1 MDARA
6 TGLKLKRNPI
16 ASPTASEARLA
27 CSSVLR
33 TASMSIGTSQT
44 LRQLDAQAL
53 RRRQGGKHQ
62 FAVDRERWRRHDAE
76 LDGVIHFLQ
85 HVDVPPHEAF
95 LAQLF
100 GDGLERLPRL
110 RALRAAGRGKRF
122 DQDLHLGLAAI
133 FNCAFCTLP
142 PRFAT
147 PASSAPRIGHLSS
160 DSLSCEH
167 MSMSRVSA
175 CDMVLSALILCSSW
189 SFFSTDTR

>member
-1 MDARA
+1 MEARA

-33 TASMSIGTSQT
+33 TASMSIGASQA
-44 LRQLDAQAL
+44 LSQLDAQVL
-53 RRRQGGKHQ
+53 RRRQRGKHQ
-62 FAVDRERWRRHDAE
+62 LAVDRKRWRRHDAE
-76 LDGVIHFLQ
+76 LDGVIHSLK

-122 DQDLHLGLAAI
+122 DQNPHLGFAPI
-133 FNCAFCTLP
+133 FNCAFCALP
-142 PRFAT
+142 PGFAT
-147 PASSAPRIGHLSS
+147 PASSAPRIGHSSS
-160 DSLSCEH
+160 DLRSCEH

-175 CDMVLSALILCSSW
+175 CDMALSALILCSSC